1 MLTCC
6 RMIVLK
12 RIMVIVATAF
22 VMRCVTMYVTSLAV
36 PEDHLECDALHLGP
50 SVEAK
55 LRRAWEI
62 TSGMGMSIS
71 GVRTCGDYMFSGHTV
86 MLTVLNYRWVTA
98 ATASKLERSTDHW

>member
-1 MLTCC
+1 
-6 RMIVLK
+6 MIVLK

-36 PEDHLECDALHLGP
+36 PGDHLECDALHLGP

-86 MLTVLNYRWVTA
+86 MLTVLNYRWVA
-98 ATASKLERSTDHW
+98 AVTAS